1 MTRRRILLAGLF
13 HETHTFVSSV
23 TGLADFTTRRGQ
35 QILDRWGDGST
46 IDGFLEVAA
55 GEDWEVIPIVEFTAL
70 PSGTVEHS
78 VLETYW
84 TELETGLRE
93 ALSTSAG
100 LDGIWLALHGAM
112 VTSECEDPEGEL
124 LSRIRRI
131 PGAEA
136 LPLFGVFD
144 LHATFT
150 AQMAQHANGLVAYRE
165 NPHADARDSAVR
177 SARLLSRALATAI
190 VPSMLSK
197 TAPVIWPPTGT
208 GTADRP
214 MRDLEQLARD
224 IEAADPSI
232 WAMNVIAG
240 YAFSDVPDAG
250 VSFSLVT
257 VGERAAAEAALDQM
271 VETAIGLR
279 EFGVPKEWDL
289 DEVLARTAEA
299 SDGPIII
306 VEPSDNIGGGAPG
319 DGTAVLRGLLRHGIG
334 NAAVAIA
341 DPEAVKAL
349 QDTKPGETRR
359 IAVGGKGS
367 ELGGEP
373 VEINATL
380 VSLSDGRFSL
390 EDRNSH
396 LAASQGMAFNM
407 GPSAVVT
414 VGGKVT
420 VLITS
425 RKTPPF
431 DLAQLRSQ
439 GIIPEDLAVIGV
451 KAAVAHRR
459 AYDPIAAA
467 SYTVATAG
475 PCASDLTLLPYE
487 RIRRPIFPLDPPWRP
502 E

>member
-1 MTRRRILLAGLF
+1 M
-13 HETHTFVSSV
+13 VSSPI
-23 TGLADFTTRRGQ
+23 AKIRTRMRAISWTLGPPSEPCSR
-35 QILDRWGDGST
+35 DR
-46 IDGFLEVAA
+46 
-55 GEDWEVIPIVEFTAL
+55 
-70 PSGTVEHS
+70 H
-78 VLETYW
+78 
-84 TELETGLRE
+84 R
-93 ALSTSAG
+93 
-100 LDGIWLALHGAM
+100 ALHD
-112 VTSECEDPEGEL
+112 VE
-124 LSRIRRI
+124 
-131 PGAEA
+131 
-136 LPLFGVFD
+136 
-144 LHATFT
+144 
-150 AQMAQHANGLVAYRE
+150 
-165 NPHADARDSAVR
+165 
-177 SARLLSRALATAI
+177 
-190 VPSMLSK
+190 
-197 TAPVIWPPTGT
+197 TAPMIWPPTGT

-214 MRDLEQLARD
+214 MRDLEALARD

-373 VEINATL
+373 VEINATRSASAT
-380 VSLSDGRFSL
+380 VNSRWKTATVIWRPRRESPSTWAPPRLS
-390 EDRNSH
+390 
-396 LAASQGMAFNM
+396 
-407 GPSAVVT
+407 PSARRSRCSSRAGRLRPSTSGSEVPGDHS
-414 VGGKVT
+414 GG
-420 VLITS
+420 
-425 RKTPPF
+425 PC
-431 DLAQLRSQ
+431 
-439 GIIPEDLAVIGV
+439 G
-451 KAAVAHRR
+451 HRR
-459 AYDPIAAA
+459 EGRGGAP
-467 SYTVATAG
+467 SG
-475 PCASDLTLLPYE
+475 L
-487 RIRRPIFPLDPPWRP
+487 
-502 E
+502 